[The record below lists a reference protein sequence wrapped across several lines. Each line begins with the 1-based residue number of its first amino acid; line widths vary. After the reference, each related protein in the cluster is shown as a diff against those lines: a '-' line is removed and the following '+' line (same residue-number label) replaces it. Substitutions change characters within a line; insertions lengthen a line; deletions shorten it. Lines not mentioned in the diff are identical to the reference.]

1 MCIHIFEKNEEHV
14 KNDIFNEEEDQK
26 MTIANTFGLNKTIF
40 HSFWLE
46 NGPFSKQVVLILV

>member
-40 HSFWLE
+40 LSFWLE